1 MPKIFLV
8 EDDAMMLSLLTTLLS
23 MEGFDVSAL
32 QPGEIDV
39 LGGIRR
45 ERPDIVLLDVKLAQQ
60 NGLDVMRAIR
70 RDPELTNLRVIMTSG
85 LNIAQEC
92 LASGA
97 NDFLLKPYMPD
108 DLITMI
114 KNNLAV
120 RGRFEKNAAS

>member
-8 EDDAMMLSLLTTLLS
+8 EDDAMMLSLLTTLLA
-23 MEGFDVSAL
+23 MEGFEVAAL
-32 QPGEIDV
+32 PPGEMDV
-39 LGGIRR
+39 LAEIRR
-45 ERPDIVLLDVKLAQQ
+45 QQPDIVLLDVKLAQQ

-70 RDPELTNLRVIMTSG
+70 RDPELTNLRVVMTSG
-85 LNIAQEC
+85 FNLAQEC

-108 DLITMI
+108 DLITML

-120 RGRFEKNAAS
+120 